1 MPLLGH
7 GPSYIKSSRLLAG
20 FSIHRTLTTPAH
32 LLVKSVLLSSTVPCS
47 PYNALQRHTLAHTAW
62 CACWRQHMPAA
73 RHHVAMTYSVDTA
86 PFGHRFSALRFRRT
100 CPVDDAMYAAPC
112 TGGEHVIRTLLHCS
126 AHLLGACTAAHN
138 VESARR
144 GRQVGVATTT
154 VPYNAK
160 VAARPPHNRSI
171 MDSGTMTPS
180 TVLPA
185 PVKSMLVRVTRASFI
200 AGTLAWEPV
209 QHETT
214 WRRQAAAGK
223 LDGMPLCSFPN
234 VPATR
239 CHQV

>member
-1 MPLLGH
+1 
-7 GPSYIKSSRLLAG
+7 
-20 FSIHRTLTTPAH
+20 
-32 LLVKSVLLSSTVPCS
+32 
-47 PYNALQRHTLAHTAW
+47 
-62 CACWRQHMPAA
+62 MPAA

-185 PVKSMLVRVTRASFI
+185 PVKSMLLRVTRASFM
-200 AGTLAWEPV
+200 AGTC
-209 QHETT
+209 TT
-214 WRRQAAAGK
+214 SDNAAPARCGRQ
-223 LDGMPLCSFPN
+223 DGMPLCAFPKL
-234 VPATR
+234 PATR
-239 CHQV
+239 WSAVKHL